1 MSPRAYN
8 LGQREAAIQQTR
20 ERILLSARA
29 LLTER
34 AGGFT
39 VDAVARHAGVAR
51 MTVYYQ
57 YGSKRG
63 LLEAVYDDIAARG
76 GLAER
81 LPQVFQNDDPR
92 QALGEFIRTF
102 AQFWASDTLLIRRVR
117 ALAALDPDFEPAVQ
131 RDDWRRMGLTTIL
144 QRLSLQSG
152 RPTSEN
158 FDQAVEVVSA
168 LTGFEFF
175 DALAAPSA
183 SADEVA
189 RVVDQAVVAFLD
201 L

>member
-1 MSPRAYN
+1 MSPRSYK

-20 ERILLSARA
+20 ERILLSARV
-29 LLTER
+29 LLTDR

-39 VDAVARHAGVAR
+39 VDSVARYAGVAR

-76 GLAER
+76 GLAQR
-81 LPQVFQNDDPR
+81 LPQVFHNEDPR
-92 QALGEFIRTF
+92 AALSEFIRTF

-131 RDDWRRMGLTTIL
+131 RDEWRRMGLTTIL
-144 QRLSLQSG
+144 QRLSQSYG
-152 RPTSEN
+152 KPPPES
-158 FDQAVEVVSA
+158 FDRATEV
-168 LTGFEFF
+168 
-175 DALAAPSA
+175 
-183 SADEVA
+183 
-189 RVVDQAVVAFLD
+189 
-201 L
+201 